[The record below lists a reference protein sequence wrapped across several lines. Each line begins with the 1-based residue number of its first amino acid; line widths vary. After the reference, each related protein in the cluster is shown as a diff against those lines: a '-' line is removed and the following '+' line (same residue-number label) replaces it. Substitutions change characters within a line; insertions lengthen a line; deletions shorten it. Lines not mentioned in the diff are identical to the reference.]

1 VDGAEVAA
9 RLAEVHERIR
19 RAAARA
25 GRDASA
31 VTLVAV
37 TKRQPMDRI
46 VAAVEAGHRVFGEN
60 YPQELRVKAE
70 ALADRPGLVWHA
82 IGTLQKNKAK
92 LVARYADVFHA
103 LGDLETAEAVGRRR
117 EGAPL
122 RCFVEVNVAGEAT
135 KAGVAPAD
143 AAGFVDRARAV
154 PGIELVGLM
163 TMPPQPGVPWEP
175 EHNRAHFRRLAT
187 LAAELGLPRLSM
199 GTTEDLEVAV
209 EEGATEI
216 RVGRAIFGER

>member
-1 VDGAEVAA
+1 VDGAEVAV
-9 RLAEVHERIR
+9 RLAQVRERIR
-19 RAAARA
+19 QAAARA
-25 GRDASA
+25 GREASG

-37 TKRQPMDRI
+37 TKRQPMDR
-46 VAAVEAGHRVFGEN
+46 VLAAVDAGHRVFGEN
-60 YPQELRVKAE
+60 YPQELRAKAE
-70 ALADRPGLVWHA
+70 ALADHQGLVWHA

-92 LVARYADVFHA
+92 IVARYADVFHA
-103 LGDLETAEAVGRRR
+103 LDDLETAEAVGRRR

-122 RCFVEVNVAGEAT
+122 QCFVEVNVAGEAT
-135 KAGVAPAD
+135 KSGTTPAG
-143 AAGFVDRARAV
+143 AAALVGAARAV
-154 PGIELVGLM
+154 AGIEVVGLM
-163 TMPPQPGVPWEP
+163 TMPPQESSGWVP
-175 EHNRAHFRRLAT
+175 EHNRPYFRRLGA